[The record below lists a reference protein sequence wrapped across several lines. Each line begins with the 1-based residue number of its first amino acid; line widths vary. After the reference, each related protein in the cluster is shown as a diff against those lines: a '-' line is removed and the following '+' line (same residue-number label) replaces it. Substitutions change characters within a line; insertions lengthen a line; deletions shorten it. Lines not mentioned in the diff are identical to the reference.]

1 MITANFE
8 AGRTY
13 RARYISGYINRVGVS
28 PADFRVTTR
37 TEKTV
42 TIRNEV
48 NGQTGRRR
56 LYSDGN
62 GEYFF
67 PESGCKEI
75 ICRATSRKATRDEY
89 EEAIRAAH
97 EEKTQKEMTATQAV
111 EAIRAVETAD
121 EVKEVLMNCTQAE
134 MLRAYKEMF
143 GEELYDLHDKGKID
157 IAEKITDTIMYQ
169 REREWFQSLSFEE
182 RFEIITET
190 TGGDALNKMCFCSN
204 NELQEIARRL
214 GIEFGDTQFLMSY
227 YDVRVDTINAIYQR
241 IVVRSVERKVEKYHT
256 GELTAN
262 ELDDFLQVMPIATL
276 KEYARGKGIDLPP
289 DDDRKEILKGIWEGI
304 LCDHFGNLEEEEE
317 YEIPYAM

>member
-1 MITANFE
+1 
-8 AGRTY
+8 
-13 RARYISGYINRVGVS
+13 
-28 PADFRVTTR
+28 
-37 TEKTV
+37 
-42 TIRNEV
+42 
-48 NGQTGRRR
+48 
-56 LYSDGN
+56 
-62 GEYFF
+62 
-67 PESGCKEI
+67 
-75 ICRATSRKATRDEY
+75 
-89 EEAIRAAH
+89 
-97 EEKTQKEMTATQAV
+97 MTATQAV

-227 YDVRVDTINAIYQR
+227 YEVRASTINAIYQK
-241 IVVRSVERKVEKYHT
+241 IVMRYVEREIEKYHT

-262 ELDDFLQVMPIATL
+262 ELDDFLQVIPIATL
-276 KEYARGKGIDLPP
+276 KEYARGKGIVLPP
-289 DDDRKEILKGIWEGI
+289 DDDRREILYAVWEGI
-304 LCDHFGNLEEEEE
+304 LCDHFGKQEDDETLEFEPGEWYNAYREGDVSVPCCNGKGGE
-317 YEIPYAM
+317 LYTASCSVCGIKYDWDFPSYQEALKKWNERHGG